1 MMDRILTLILLA
13 TVLSSHGKVVS
24 KSGLDEVE
32 CEDSGT
38 YIVRDLYDCG
48 RFLHCHEGK
57 RDIMV
62 CHGNSG

>member
-1 MMDRILTLILLA
+1 M
-13 TVLSSHGKVVS
+13 VLSRSHGKVVS

-48 RFLHCHEGK
+48 KFLHCHEGK

-62 CHGNSG
+62 CHGNLG

>member
-1 MMDRILTLILLA
+1 MIERILLA
-13 TVLSSHGKVVS
+13 ILLAISSHGKVVS
-24 KSGLDEVE
+24 KSGLDELG
-32 CEDSGT
+32 CEESGT

-48 RFLHCHEGK
+48 KFLHCHEGK